1 METKESIFIRI
12 NTDIELPKDP
22 GNYLATL
29 EYPNGTLVIKKV
41 FFLKEFKLNNGRKKC
56 KVINWFKRIEIDDE
70 LYQKILE
77 KDIY

>member
-1 METKESIFIRI
+1 METKESVFIRI
-12 NTDIELPKDP
+12 NTNIELPKES
-22 GNYLATL
+22 GNYLVTL
-29 EYPNGTLVIKKV
+29 EYPNGTLVIKKA